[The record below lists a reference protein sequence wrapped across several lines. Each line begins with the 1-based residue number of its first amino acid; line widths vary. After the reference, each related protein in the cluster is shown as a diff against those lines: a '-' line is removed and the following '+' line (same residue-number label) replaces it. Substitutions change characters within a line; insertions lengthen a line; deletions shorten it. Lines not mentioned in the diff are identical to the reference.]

1 MINVGEI
8 EPCALLMGMYG
19 EAIIENS
26 MVFPQKVKQ
35 NYHKTQQFHFW
46 EQSVS
51 PQRTENKRSQV

>member
-1 MINVGEI
+1 
-8 EPCALLMGMYG
+8 MGMYG